1 MTQYNNL
8 DVKLPNLQLKKM
20 KIRITN
26 GTEVILNLSSNAT
39 GKSNV
44 DSNFLLLLTDIQV
57 WGFVNL
63 LQIIDQ
69 LM

>member
-57 WGFVNL
+57 GGFVNL
-63 LQIIDQ
+63 LPIIDQ

>member
-8 DVKLPNLQLKKM
+8 DVKLPNFQLKKM

-57 WGFVNL
+57 
-63 LQIIDQ
+63 
-69 LM
+69 

>member
-26 GTEVILNLSSNAT
+26 GTEVVLNLSSNAT

-63 LQIIDQ
+63 LPIIDQ

>member
-63 LQIIDQ
+63 LPIIDQ

>member
-20 KIRITN
+20 KIRITK

-57 WGFVNL
+57 
-63 LQIIDQ
+63 
-69 LM
+69 

>member
-44 DSNFLLLLTDIQV
+44 DSNFLSLLTDIQV
-57 WGFVNL
+57 
-63 LQIIDQ
+63 
-69 LM
+69 

>member
-1 MTQYNNL
+1 MTQYNSL

-57 WGFVNL
+57 WGFVL
-63 LQIIDQ
+63 IFCR
-69 LM
+69 